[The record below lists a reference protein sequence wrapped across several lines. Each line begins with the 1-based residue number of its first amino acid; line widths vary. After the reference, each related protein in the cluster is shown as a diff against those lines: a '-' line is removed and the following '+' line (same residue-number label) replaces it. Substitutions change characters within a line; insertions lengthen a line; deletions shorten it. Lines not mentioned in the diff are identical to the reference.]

1 MTLKEKLMKESWEH
15 EFPVSN
21 LQADNIIKIA
31 DEFAIEFAEWSTHY
45 IDKNTN
51 IYGDMLHAKSIY
63 SDTYITKELLEIFK
77 KEKGL

>member
-1 MTLKEKLMKESWEH
+1 MTLKEKFKEILTAFWISNWED
-15 EFPVSN
+15 ECE
-21 LQADNIIKIA
+21 QIA
-31 DEFAIEFAEWSTHY
+31 DEYAIEFAEWSTHY

>member
-1 MTLKEKLMKESWEH
+1 MTLKEKFFDVYTKYYKK
-15 EFPVSN
+15 SN
-21 LQADNIIKIA
+21 ELDKMVEVA
-31 DEFAIEFAEWSTHY
+31 DEFAIEFAEWSTYY